1 MKKETSFLTS
11 LKNYLKLWVGGRAQS
26 STSQPYRAASFCG
39 RSSQKMHHR
48 LDSLL
53 KENARLNEEIRL
65 LKEFIDREYD
75 D

>member
-1 MKKETSFLTS
+1 
-11 LKNYLKLWVGGRAQS
+11 
-26 STSQPYRAASFCG
+26 
-39 RSSQKMHHR
+39 MHHR